1 MTFYKNLI
9 LYYSNTIM
17 LHYRLFIKIKIK
29 SHGDGFT
36 EIYDKKIP

>member
-17 LHYRLFIKIKIK
+17 LHYRLFIKIK